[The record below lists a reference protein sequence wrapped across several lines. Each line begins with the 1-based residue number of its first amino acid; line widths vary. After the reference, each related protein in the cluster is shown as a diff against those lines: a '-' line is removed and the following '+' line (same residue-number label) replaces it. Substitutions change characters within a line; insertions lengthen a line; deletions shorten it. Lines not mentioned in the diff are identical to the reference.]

1 MKGVEI
7 LGEAPGEIRVGNG
20 SGAATVARANHRRAH
35 GKIVNP
41 EGIASE
47 HQSPKPAGTTKPT
60 GATKLTGATKPTE
73 ATKPTGTTKP
83 TKLRPLLDRLSD
95 R

>member
-20 SGAATVARANHRRAH
+20 SGAVIVAGATLRRTH
-35 GKIVNP
+35 EKIVSP
-41 EGIASE
+41 VRIANE
-47 HQSPKPAGTTKPT
+47 HQGPKPGRPTKAAKAAK
-60 GATKLTGATKPTE
+60 GA
-73 ATKPTGTTKP
+73 KP
-83 TKLRPLLDRLSD
+83 TKLRLLPDRPSD

>member
-20 SGAATVARANHRRAH
+20 SAAVAVARANLRRTH
-35 GKIVNP
+35 EKIVNP
-41 EGIASE
+41 EGIAIG
-47 HQSPKPAGTTKPT
+47 HRSPAPAKPI
-60 GATKLTGATKPTE
+60 
-73 ATKPTGTTKP
+73 
-83 TKLRPLLDRLSD
+83 KLRLLPDRPSD

>member
-20 SGAATVARANHRRAH
+20 SAAVAVARANLRRAH
-35 GKIVNP
+35 EKIVNP

-47 HQSPKPAGTTKPT
+47 HQSPKPAG
-60 GATKLTGATKPTE
+60 ATKPTKPS
-73 ATKPTGTTKP
+73 KPTE
-83 TKLRPLLDRLSD
+83 LRLLLDRPSD